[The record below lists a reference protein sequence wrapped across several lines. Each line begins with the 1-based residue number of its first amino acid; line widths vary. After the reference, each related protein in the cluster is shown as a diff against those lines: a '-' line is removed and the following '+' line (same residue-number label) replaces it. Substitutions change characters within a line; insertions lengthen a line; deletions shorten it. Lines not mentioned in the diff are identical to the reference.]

1 MEEVE
6 KLLKK
11 FGITFDKEARKFI
24 DLIVEKITNGTET
37 VKAVEE
43 AIKESSFHN
52 NMKAEMIATILLCS
66 AIGYNSEIG
75 IDEETLLKS
84 DWFGTG
90 YTLEEKLNS
99 LGLGIKA
106 EIVQS
111 IQSGILLVNSVL
123 DLVKKKSITI
133 AQVEKAI
140 LNLNYLTVDETTDE
154 TVDEAKSYLLELRK
168 QLNGVVEETDINL
181 LPPVVFELLKM
192 IDNIM
197 KALVLSAISI
207 SVFNVVAKTIR
218 NFYIRLINTEA
229 SRAWYEGFI
238 KTQVQNKDVFGVK
251 WKLSPV
257 HYQYPY
263 DICDVNAS
271 ANIGYGAGIYPKNKV
286 PRFPAHPHCMCRL
299 EVVKNAKGKYN
310 KEGVNKYI
318 DKLDNSKLTK
328 IFNKDNLKVYK
339 ETGDWEKT
347 IRGWTGYENLNKI

>member
-75 IDEETLLKS
+75 INEETLLKS

-140 LNLNYLTVDETTDE
+140 LNLNYLTKTENDE
-154 TVDEAKSYLLELRK
+154 TVAEAKGYLLELRK
-168 QLNGVVEETDINL
+168 QLDGVVEETEIDL
-181 LPPVVFELLKM
+181 LPPMVFKLLQM
-192 IDNIM
+192 IDNLM
-197 KALVLSAISI
+197 DALMLSAISI
-207 SVFNVVAKTIR
+207 SVFNAVAYTIR
-218 NFYIRLINTEA
+218 SLYIRLVNTEA
-229 SRAWYEGFI
+229 NRAWYEGFV
-238 KTQVQNKDVFGVK
+238 KTQVQKKDVFGVR
-251 WKLSPV
+251 WKLSPL
-257 HYQYPY
+257 HYRYPY
-263 DICDVNAS
+263 DICDINAG
-271 ANIGYGAGIYPKNKV
+271 ANIGYGVGIYPKNKV

-299 EVVKNAKGKYN
+299 EVVKTAKGKYN

>member
-75 IDEETLLKS
+75 INEETLLKS

-140 LNLNYLTVDETTDE
+140 LNLNYLTKTENDE
-154 TVDEAKSYLLELRK
+154 TVAEARGYLLELRK
-168 QLNGVVEETDINL
+168 QLDGVVEETEIDL
-181 LPPVVFELLKM
+181 LPPMVFKLLQM
-192 IDNIM
+192 IDNLM
-197 KALVLSAISI
+197 DALMLSAISI
-207 SVFNVVAKTIR
+207 SVFNAVAYTIR
-218 NFYIRLINTEA
+218 SLYIRLVNTEA
-229 SRAWYEGFI
+229 NRAWYEGFV
-238 KTQVQNKDVFGVK
+238 KTQVQKKDVFGVR
-251 WKLSPV
+251 WKLSPL
-257 HYQYPY
+257 HYRYPY
-263 DICDVNAS
+263 DICDINAG
-271 ANIGYGAGIYPKNKV
+271 ANIGYGVGIYPKNKV

-299 EVVKNAKGKYN
+299 EVVKNAKGNYN

>member
-6 KLLKK
+6 KLLRK

-24 DLIVEKITNGTET
+24 DLIVEKITNGKSI
-37 VKAVEE
+37 VNAVEE
-43 AIKESSFHN
+43 ATKESNFHN
-52 NMKAEMIATILLCS
+52 NLKVELIATILLCS
-66 AIGYNSEIG
+66 AIGYNSEEG
-75 IDEETLLKS
+75 IDEETLLRS

-99 LGLGIKA
+99 LGLSIKS

-140 LNLNYLTVDETTDE
+140 LNLNYLTKTENDE
-154 TVDEAKSYLLELRK
+154 TVAEAKGYLLELRK
-168 QLNGVVEETDINL
+168 QLDGVVKETEIDL
-181 LPPVVFELLKM
+181 LPPMVFKLLQM
-192 IDNIM
+192 IDNLM
-197 KALVLSAISI
+197 DALMLSAISI
-207 SVFNVVAKTIR
+207 SVFNAVAYTIR
-218 NFYIRLINTEA
+218 SLYIRLVNTEA
-229 SRAWYEGFI
+229 NRAWYEGFV
-238 KTQVQNKDVFGVK
+238 KTQVQKKDVFGVR
-251 WKLSPV
+251 WKLSPL
-257 HYQYPY
+257 HYRYPY
-263 DICDVNAS
+263 DICDINAG
-271 ANIGYGAGIYPKNKV
+271 ANIGYGVGVYPKNKV

-299 EVVKNAKGKYN
+299 EVVKTAKGKYN

-318 DKLDNSKLTK
+318 DKLTNDKLTK
-328 IFNKDNLKVYK
+328 VFKKDNLKIYK